1 MDKVV
6 FLGMGYIGLPTA
18 AVIAD
23 QTHCSVIGV
32 DINNHVVNTINA
44 GKIHIVEPGLGNLVN
59 KVVKAGKLL
68 ASTIVENADVFV
80 IAVPTPFNSDHSADL
95 SYVQK
100 AVSAIIPFLME
111 GNLVVLESTSPV
123 GTTQIISKQIFSS
136 RPDLKDKVYI
146 AYCPER
152 VLPGNVIHELK
163 NNDRIVGG
171 INQVS
176 TDKARDFYKLFVSGN
191 VYTAN
196 DRTAELCKLVENASR
211 DVQIAFANELSIICD
226 SYNINVWEL
235 INLANKHPRVNIL
248 NPGCGVGGHCIAVD
262 PWFIVADNADK
273 AKLIHTARLVN
284 DYKPDWCVEKIKDVI
299 AEFVAKNNRPP
310 VIACFGLAFKPDIDD
325 LRESPAVQIV
335 EKLKSLTDIKLLVV
349 EPHINSHTS
358 LELSDISTS
367 LSNAD
372 VIVWLVKHS
381 LFKEIIVP
389 DSKVVIDFVGI
400 QNKL

>member
-32 DINNHVVNTINA
+32 DINNHVVKTINA
-44 GKIHIVEPGLGNLVN
+44 GKIHIVEPGLGDLVN
-59 KVVKAGKLL
+59 KVVKAGKLV

-111 GNLVVLESTSPV
+111 GNLVILESTSPV

-171 INQVS
+171 INQSS
-176 TDKARDFYKLFVSGN
+176 TDKAQDFYKLFVSGN
-191 VYTAN
+191 VYTSN

-284 DYKPDWCVEKIKDVI
+284 DYKPDWCVEKIKDAI
-299 AEFVAKNNRPP
+299 GEFVVKNNRPP

-335 EKLKSLTDIKLLVV
+335 EKLKSLNDIKLLVV

-372 VIVWLVKHS
+372 IIVWLVKHS

-400 QNKL
+400 QNK